1 MRITVD
7 LAKAS
12 TEPIDLTKTLNP
24 RVGDGDLKLPFHII
38 YDQADYDMRGKSMDF
53 LSEGSD
59 QKKIY
64 VSGTTD
70 ESSTGDDAYTG
81 NVTFTFPTGTFKTA
95 GTYDV
100 DKTMFRIVDNEGNV
114 ISSVNVKMTVLP
126 NDADVASTDD
136 LSYDSRAEKVI
147 DDFKQK
153 GQSSLD
159 DAKKQAQ
166 QLIDDAKQQ
175 ATDYLN
181 DTKKQ
186 SDALL
191 DEIKQTN
198 AEAKGNVS
206 GDTAATATQA
216 KQQAIDNSGKI
227 HDLQGEVGDARGR
240 FMTLSDREN
249 KQDFNIDRKEDKAN
263 ANSNYAAINL
273 RYDQL
278 AALMASKANIRFI
291 IDYLSKMDN
300 KPTGVKDEATLKAK
314 YPSGADGIFVT
325 GDGHGWIYDD
335 GWHDFG
341 NYQAAGL
348 SPEDRA
354 IVDNAVSGNVVNADP
369 NSEPYDDLNTI
380 PRNRIIVYT
389 SDISALKNAPQ
400 NMGYSNGAVVLTV
413 AQNAKNDNGNL
424 QIVTDS
430 KGNRYWRIAW
440 GHPATWS
447 EWNSN
452 IIGSHEPLYGDTAKA
467 PYDDLN
473 TLPPRSRVIYSK
485 NFGLLK
491 HAPEMGDEA
500 STGAIVTTDSIGDND
515 FGSIQTVY
523 ANDNGTIYKR
533 QIWGSKGNW
542 SDWLPI
548 HANTILPSKF
558 IWPGTNSNPP
568 YDDANTFPMNQ
579 IVTISGSA
587 DSIKQIKNLPPSM
600 NTSGL
605 VVHSMAGT
613 YEGNNGGAQIAID
626 VDNHMYHRI
635 CWGSDNNWSNW
646 VNDAS
651 DNKFIWPG
659 TNDQAPYNDL
669 NTFPMNQT
677 VTIAANPTTIKQ
689 IKNLPPLMN
698 AGGLVVHSFSGS
710 YIGNNGGV
718 QVAVDST
725 NVMYHRISYGAENNW
740 WPWVSDR
747 VDDKTEDKILPS
759 LSLFQKVAVVG
770 DSYASGELAFD
781 GNYVDHYPIS
791 WLQIM
796 ARKNGFTGTNFSNGG
811 ITTQTWV
818 SEWLPK
824 MQQADPQD
832 LYILALGLNDETM
845 KDYLGELTDID
856 SGADTFY
863 GNYGKIIKA
872 IQAKAPHAKLV
883 IATIA
888 QDGSLAD
895 AYNDAIQKIANHFSI
910 PVIIQ
915 NNDPLFKSSFYK
927 DHMQGGHPTGPVYA
941 AMARAFERL
950 IQQSMID
957 HIDYWMDYYKDE
969 PKN

>member
-325 GDGHGWIYDD
+325 GDGHGWIYDN

-389 SDISALKNAPQ
+389 SDISGLKNAPQ

-440 GHPATWS
+440 GQPTTWS

-452 IIGSHEPLYGDTAKA
+452 IIN
-467 PYDDLN
+467 N
-473 TLPPRSRVIYSK
+473 T
-485 NFGLLK
+485 
-491 HAPEMGDEA
+491 
-500 STGAIVTTDSIGDND
+500 
-515 FGSIQTVY
+515 
-523 ANDNGTIYKR
+523 
-533 QIWGSKGNW
+533 
-542 SDWLPI
+542 
-548 HANTILPSKF
+548 
-558 IWPGTNSNPP
+558 
-568 YDDANTFPMNQ
+568 
-579 IVTISGSA
+579 
-587 DSIKQIKNLPPSM
+587 
-600 NTSGL
+600 
-605 VVHSMAGT
+605 
-613 YEGNNGGAQIAID
+613 
-626 VDNHMYHRI
+626 
-635 CWGSDNNWSNW
+635 
-646 VNDAS
+646 
-651 DNKFIWPG
+651 
-659 TNDQAPYNDL
+659 
-669 NTFPMNQT
+669 
-677 VTIAANPTTIKQ
+677 
-689 IKNLPPLMN
+689 
-698 AGGLVVHSFSGS
+698 
-710 YIGNNGGV
+710 
-718 QVAVDST
+718 
-725 NVMYHRISYGAENNW
+725 
-740 WPWVSDR
+740 
-747 VDDKTEDKILPS
+747 
-759 LSLFQKVAVVG
+759 
-770 DSYASGELAFD
+770 
-781 GNYVDHYPIS
+781 
-791 WLQIM
+791 
-796 ARKNGFTGTNFSNGG
+796 
-811 ITTQTWV
+811 
-818 SEWLPK
+818 
-824 MQQADPQD
+824 
-832 LYILALGLNDETM
+832 
-845 KDYLGELTDID
+845 
-856 SGADTFY
+856 
-863 GNYGKIIKA
+863 
-872 IQAKAPHAKLV
+872 
-883 IATIA
+883 
-888 QDGSLAD
+888 
-895 AYNDAIQKIANHFSI
+895 
-910 PVIIQ
+910 
-915 NNDPLFKSSFYK
+915 
-927 DHMQGGHPTGPVYA
+927 
-941 AMARAFERL
+941 
-950 IQQSMID
+950 
-957 HIDYWMDYYKDE
+957 
-969 PKN
+969 